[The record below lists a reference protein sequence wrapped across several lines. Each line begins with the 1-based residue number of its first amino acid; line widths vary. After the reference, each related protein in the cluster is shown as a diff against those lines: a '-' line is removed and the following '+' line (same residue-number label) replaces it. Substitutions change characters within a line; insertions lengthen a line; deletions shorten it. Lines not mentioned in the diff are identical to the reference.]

1 MMNRKRNLIL
11 LAALFLFV
19 GAAAV
24 TQSKDNDHVYWVITS
39 SVKEG
44 QLENLKA
51 LGAEMV
57 SATQK
62 NEPGTLHYDW
72 NLSEDAK
79 TCFFFEHYK
88 DSAAVMVHTKTF
100 GEKYADRIFTMI
112 DIQSFEIFG
121 NPSDEVKEVYAGFG
135 AHFNGSIGGFT
146 R

>member
-1 MMNRKRNLIL
+1 MNRKRNLIL
-11 LAALFLFV
+11 IAVLFLFIG
-19 GAAAV
+19 GAAA
-24 TQSKDNDHVYWVITS
+24 TQSNKNDHVYWLITS

-44 QLENLKA
+44 QLDNLKA

-57 SATQK
+57 SATLK

-72 NLSEDAK
+72 TLSEDGK

-88 DSAAVMVHTKTF
+88 DSAAVMIHTKTF

-112 DIQSFEIFG
+112 DIKSFEIFG

-135 AHFNGSIGGFT
+135 AHFNESIGGFS